1 MTSTCH
7 KIFNFRLNSKRL
19 KEFSVIKLLLR
30 VILYLFFITSC
41 HFAQGQTKEE
51 QPLGQILEELEKK
64 YDIKFS
70 YETKTISGITIMPLS
85 SELSLEQVL
94 LTLNSTTPLNF
105 KVLSPRFIAI
115 TLKDKTVQRLEEVV
129 VTNYLTKGISKT
141 NNGAIEID
149 AKAFDILP
157 GLIEPDVLQILQ
169 NLPGIMS
176 VDERIS
182 NINVRGGTNDQNL
195 ILYEGIRMYQSGHFF
210 GLISAFN
217 PYLSD
222 EVRVAKNGTSAL
234 YGNGVSS
241 TIAIKN
247 SNTIQSKFNGGL
259 GVNLLSSDGF
269 AKIPLNEKMELQLSA
284 RRSFTDVLASTT
296 YDAYFDRIFR
306 DSELNASNNVNTVL
320 ALDERFLFY
329 DFNTKFLYN
338 IDKTSK
344 LRINLLNIYNNLDYN
359 QIFTNSDNEFQEV
372 RSTLNQVSYGA
383 STSYSKVFKNDVFAS
398 AQLYYSN
405 YDLDAQNNDITNDQ
419 LLTQENKV
427 EDYGLRIDVSKTIDN
442 NTEVRGG
449 YQFNEVAVTNFE
461 DVSNPNFTSFIKEI
475 IRTHAF
481 FGETERYSKS
491 RNTYIRLGA
500 RISYF
505 EKPKELVIEPR
516 FAFNQKISNAIRLEI
531 LGELKSQSITQ
542 VIDLQ
547 QDFFGIEKRRWQL
560 SNLDDVPLVRSQ
572 QISLGVSY
580 NQNNLLVSLEGY
592 YKNVDDITAQSQGF
606 QNQFQFVNDIG
617 SYTIAGLDFLI
628 NKRFNNFSTWLSYT
642 LSNNDYKFDNINDG
656 NAFPNTIDLTH
667 VANASLTYNL
677 DNFKIGLG
685 FNWQSGRAY
694 TKPSNLQNNANSVIE
709 YDNPNG
715 SRLPDY
721 FRTDI
726 SAIYAFKFAKGVNAE
741 VGASV
746 WNMFNQTNIINRY
759 YTFDA
764 DDEIIEIDNRSL
776 KFTPNLSF
784 RVSF

>member
-1 MTSTCH
+1 M
-7 KIFNFRLNSKRL
+7 N
-19 KEFSVIKLLLR
+19 KLLQR
-30 VILYLFFITSC
+30 VVLYLFIITSC
-41 HFAQGQTKEE
+41 HLAHSQNKQE
-51 QPLGQILEELEKK
+51 QPLAYILDQLEKR
-64 YDIKFS
+64 YDVKFS
-70 YETKTISGITIMPLS
+70 YETKAIEGISVSPLPR
-85 SELSLEQVL
+85 ELSLDEALQKL
-94 LTLNSTTPLNF
+94 KSITQLNF
-105 KVLSPRFIAI
+105 KVLSSRFIVI
-115 TLKDKTVQRLEEVV
+115 TAKQKTIQYLEEVV

-141 NNGAIEID
+141 NNGAIAINAD
-149 AKAFDILP
+149 SFDILP
-157 GLIEPDVLQILQ
+157 GLIEPDVLQIVQ
-169 NLPGIMS
+169 NLPGIIS
-176 VDERIS
+176 VDELIS

-222 EVRVAKNGTSAL
+222 EIRVAKNGTSAL
-234 YGNGVSS
+234 FGNGVSS
-241 TIAIKN
+241 TISIEN
-247 SNTIQSKFNGGL
+247 SNTINNNLNGGL
-259 GVNLLSSDGF
+259 GVNLLSADGF
-269 AKIPLNEKMELQLSA
+269 AKVPLNEKMELQVSA
-284 RRSFTDVLASTT
+284 RRSFTDILASTT

-306 DSELNASNNVNTVL
+306 DSELNASNNINTVL

-329 DFNTKFLYN
+329 DLNTKFLYD
-338 IDKTSK
+338 IDKSSK

-359 QIFTNSDNEFQEV
+359 QIFTNSNNEFQEI
-372 RSTLNQVSYGA
+372 RSALSQVSYGFSA
-383 STSYSKVFKNDVFAS
+383 SYSKVINDDISAS

-427 EDYGLRIDVSKTIDN
+427 EDYGLRIDVSQNVDN
-442 NTEVRGG
+442 NTEIRGG

-461 DVSNPNFTSFIKEI
+461 DVSNPDFTSLIKEI

-505 EKPKELVIEPR
+505 EKLKELVIEPR
-516 FAFNQKISNAIRLEI
+516 FAFNQKISDDFRLEI

-572 QISLGVSY
+572 QISLGISY

-606 QNQFQFVNDIG
+606 QNQFQFTNDIG
-617 SYTIAGLDFLI
+617 SYAITGLDFLI
-628 NKRFNNFSTWLSYT
+628 NKRFNNFSAWLSYT
-642 LSNNDYKFDNINDG
+642 LSNNDYKFDTINDG
-656 NAFPNTIDLTH
+656 NAFPNTVDLTH
-667 VANASLTYNL
+667 VANASLTYNI

-685 FNWQSGRAY
+685 INWHSGRAY
-694 TKPSNLQNNANSVIE
+694 SKPSNIQNNANSVIE
-709 YDNPNG
+709 YSNPND

-721 FRTDI
+721 FRADI
-726 SAIYAFKFAKGVNAE
+726 SAIYKFELMKDIRAE
-741 VGASV
+741 IGASV

-764 DDEIIEIDNRSL
+764 DDAIIEIDNRSL

-784 RVSF
+784 RTYF